1 MFVFPLAD
9 QLNANLIA
17 TNEAV
22 FCETKKN
29 YSKNLSSINNA
40 TLLKGPVAS

>member
-9 QLNANLIA
+9 QLNANLTA

-22 FCETKKN
+22 FCETKKKKLFKKP
-29 YSKNLSSINNA
+29 SAL
-40 TLLKGPVAS
+40 

>member
-22 FCETKKN
+22 FCETKKLF
-29 YSKNLSSINNA
+29 K
-40 TLLKGPVAS
+40 KASAL